1 MTGIIKLKIGGQER
15 TLRFNNFSAIELAKI
30 IYNGDQPNFETEDL
44 MNRIMKLNEKNHY
57 LLIKTLIYAGIIGN
71 DYVVGFTESA
81 TPENVGEWISDLS
94 SEEIYSVWITFW
106 KSMGVD
112 LPAITELEKN
122 SVSEKKNQPGMKS
135 AKKSSVK

>member
-1 MTGIIKLKIGGQER
+1 MTGIIKLNIGGQER

-81 TPENVGEWISDLS
+81 TPEQVGEWISDLS
-94 SEEIYSVWITFW
+94 TEEMYSVWITFW
-106 KSMGVD
+106 QSMGVD
-112 LPAITELEKN
+112 LPAINALETD
-122 SVSEKKNQPGMKS
+122 SVAEKKNQPGMKS
-135 AKKSSVK
+135 AKKSSGK

>member
-1 MTGIIKLKIGGQER
+1 MTGIIKLNIGGQER

-44 MNRIMKLNEKNHY
+44 MNRIMKHNEKNHY
-57 LLIKTLIYAGIIGN
+57 LLIKTLIYSGIIGN

-81 TPENVGEWISDLS
+81 TPEQVGEWISDLS

-112 LPAITELEKN
+112 LPAIQELEKN
-122 SVSEKKNQPGMKS
+122 SVGEKKNQRGMKS
-135 AKKSSVK
+135 AKKSLEK

>member
-30 IYNGDQPNFETEDL
+30 IYNGEQPNFETEDL

-57 LLIKTLIYAGIIGN
+57 LLIKTLIYSGIIGN

-94 SEEIYSVWITFW
+94 SDEIYSVWITFW
-106 KSMGVD
+106 QSMGVD
-112 LPAITELEKN
+112 LPSLKELEKD

-135 AKKSSVK
+135 ARKSSVK